1 MASKS
6 EINISTN
13 ASTDQIALPMSKAA
27 KQPLTKK
34 QRLQTLLRRKGGASL
49 GALQKEF
56 GWQPHTVRAA
66 ISGVRKAGNTVV
78 CVTGKSGSVYRI
90 VSARAGQ

>member
-6 EINISTN
+6 KQNHATN
-13 ASTDQIALPMSKAA
+13 NATDRNAPV
-27 KQPLTKK
+27 TKK
-34 QRLQTLLRRKGGASL
+34 QRLQALLRRKGGASL
-49 GALQKEF
+49 DALQKEF

-66 ISGVRKAGNTVV
+66 VSGVRKAGNTVV

-90 VSARAGQ
+90 VATKAAQ

>member
-6 EINISTN
+6 EISISTN
-13 ASTDQIALPMSKAA
+13 ASTDQNALPMGKTA

-34 QRLQTLLRRKGGASL
+34 QRLQALLRRKGGASSD
-49 GALQKEF
+49 ALQKEF

-66 ISGVRKAGNTVV
+66 VSGVRKAGNTVV
-78 CVTGKSGSVYRI
+78 CVTGKSGSVYSI
-90 VSARAGQ
+90 VAAKAAQ